1 MLFGLSILFF
11 IFALNKFG
19 QPRCRE
25 TQIAAIEVE
34 KGNKKAFK
42 SEHVFFS
49 VYAILSAWGEVVF
62 IAYCIYNRIGLEA
75 SVAFGIFIIAIQVKQ
90 EILSS
95 FFFSKEEWLE
105 RKIRILN
112 KPHPYVFSNAIEL
125 VYLGYM
131 IYILA

>member
-11 IFALNKFG
+11 IFALNNFG

-25 TQIAAIEVE
+25 TQLAAIEVE

-42 SEHVFFS
+42 NEHLFWS
-49 VYAILSAWGEVVF
+49 IGAILSSWSEAAF
-62 IAYCIYNRIGLEA
+62 IAYCVYNRIGFEA
-75 SVAFGIFIIAIQVKQ
+75 SAAFGIFIIAIWVKQ
-90 EILSS
+90 EILNG
-95 FFFSKEEWLE
+95 FIFSKEEWLE
-105 RKIRILN
+105 RKKRILN